1 MTAPDTGKLQI
12 EREGDRIVLNV
23 GPQHPST
30 HGVLRLLVTLE
41 GEVIKQVRPDIG
53 YLHRASEWIGQHR
66 PYPQVTPYLSRL
78 DYVAATAQEFA
89 YVEAVERL
97 AGIEV
102 PRRAQYARVILA
114 ELTRIASHLV
124 WWATFGNDLGATTV
138 FLYGFRERERVL
150 ELIESMVGARLTH
163 HSYRIGG
170 IPYDVPA
177 GFRDRTLDFLRYLL
191 PKLDEYDTLLTG
203 NKIFVARTQGVGVLP
218 PDRAVA
224 WAVSGPV
231 LRGSGVAMDIRRSDP
246 YSAYPDFEFDVVT
259 YNGCDVLS
267 RYLVRMGEIRQS
279 IRIIEQALK
288 RLPGGPFMAKI
299 PKAFRAPVG
308 DAYGRVETP
317 RGDFSVYVVGDGS
330 GVPARVRL
338 RSPCF
343 ANLQALP
350 VMARGQKVA
359 DLVAIIGSIDIVLG
373 SVDR

>member
-1 MTAPDTGKLQI
+1 MSAADLSQFDY
-12 EREGDRIVLNV
+12 ERDGNQIVLNM

-30 HGVLRLLVTLE
+30 HGVLRLLLTLE
-41 GEVIKQVRPDIG
+41 GEVMKDVSPDIG

-66 PYPQVTPYLSRL
+66 NYAQVTPYMSRL
-78 DYVAATAQEFA
+78 DYVAASAQEFA

-114 ELTRIASHLV
+114 ELTRIASHLL

-150 ELIESMVGARLTH
+150 DLIELMVGARLTH

-170 IPYDVPA
+170 VAYDVPV
-177 GFRDRTLDFLRYLL
+177 GFRERVLDFLEYLR
-191 PKLDEYDTLLTG
+191 PKLGEYDALLTG
-203 NKIFVARTQGVGVLP
+203 NKILIERAQGVGVLP
-218 PDRAVA
+218 PDQAVA
-224 WAVSGPV
+224 WATSGPV
-231 LRGSGVAMDIRRSDP
+231 VRGSGVAMDIRRSDP
-246 YSAYPDFEFDVVT
+246 YSAYPDFDFDVVT
-259 YNGCDVLS
+259 HDGCDVLS

-279 IRIIEQALK
+279 MRIIEQAIK
-288 RLPGGPFMAKI
+288 RLPSGPFMAKL
-299 PKAFRAPVG
+299 PKVFRAPAG

-330 GVPARVRL
+330 GVPVRVRL

-350 VMARGQKVA
+350 VMAHGQKIG
-359 DLVAIIGSIDIVLG
+359 DLVAILGSIDIVLG

>member
-1 MTAPDTGKLQI
+1 M
-12 EREGDRIVLNV
+12 EREGEQIVLNV

-41 GEVIKQVRPDIG
+41 GEVIREIRPDIG

-97 AGIEV
+97 AGIQV

-114 ELTRIASHLV
+114 ELTRIASHLL

-150 ELIESMVGARLTH
+150 ELIEFMVGARLTH

-177 GFRDRTLDFLRYLL
+177 GFRDRTLDFLRYLR

-203 NKIFVARTQGVGVLP
+203 NKIFVARTQDVGVLP
-218 PDRAVA
+218 PDQAVA

-259 YNGCDVLS
+259 YDGCDVLS

-299 PKAFRAPVG
+299 PKAFRGPAG
-308 DAYGRVETP
+308 EAYGRVETP

-330 GVPARVRL
+330 GVPVRVRL

>member
-1 MTAPDTGKLQI
+1 MTAPDTGKLQM
-12 EREGDRIVLNV
+12 EREGEQIVLNV

-41 GEVIKQVRPDIG
+41 GEVIKEVRPDIG

-114 ELTRIASHLV
+114 ELTRIASHLL

-150 ELIESMVGARLTH
+150 ELIEFMVGARLTH

-177 GFRDRTLDFLRYLL
+177 GFRDRTLDFLRYLR

-203 NKIFVARTQGVGVLP
+203 NKIFVARTQGVGALP
-218 PDRAVA
+218 PDQAVA

-259 YNGCDVLS
+259 YDGCDVLS

-279 IRIIEQALK
+279 VRIIEQALK
-288 RLPGGPFMAKI
+288 RLPGGAFMAKI
-299 PKAFRAPVG
+299 PKAFRGPVG